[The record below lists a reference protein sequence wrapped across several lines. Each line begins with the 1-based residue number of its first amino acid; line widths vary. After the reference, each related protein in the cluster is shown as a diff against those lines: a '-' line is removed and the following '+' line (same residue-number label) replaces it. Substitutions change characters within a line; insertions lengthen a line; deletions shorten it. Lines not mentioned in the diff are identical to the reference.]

1 VGQKEYKGLELDE
14 RTGGKAISNLKLEI
28 SNKDKSK
35 RAGGRRD
42 DQLARKMIRLREG
55 ERTMLG
61 ERTAERKESLF
72 LEGQCRG

>member
-1 VGQKEYKGLELDE
+1 VGQKKYKGLELDE
-14 RTGGKAISNLKLEI
+14 WTGRKAISNLKLEI

-35 RAGGRRD
+35 RAGGRRG

-61 ERTAERKESLF
+61 ERAAERKKSLF
-72 LEGQCRG
+72 LEGQCHG